1 MLSDPHF
8 FGDLYTVKLIKLCA
22 GLLLLVTTIEIAHA
36 GGSTESSDVRHEEWA
51 AYQARIAQ
59 EDANKEITRR
69 WLSEL
74 WDGGDYAVA
83 AELLTADFK
92 RHSTELPA
100 TGPEAYAAIIKACHD
115 GFPDTKITLVDLIAE
130 NDKVFVRWHWTGTHQ
145 ADFLGVPATGKP
157 IDVYGEDLIIFRD
170 GKISEIFPLF
180 DTLRVMLQIGA
191 IEKVTFP

>member
-1 MLSDPHF
+1 
-8 FGDLYTVKLIKLCA
+8 VNLIKLLA
-22 GLLLLVTTIEIAHA
+22 GLLLIVTMAV
-36 GGSTESSDVRHEEWA
+36 DVQAQSPKANPGVTNAEWA
-51 AYQARIAQ
+51 AYQARTAM
-59 EDANKEITRR
+59 EKANKEITRR

-74 WDGGDYAVA
+74 WDGGNYAVA

-130 NDKVFVRWHWTGTHQ
+130 DDKVFVRWHWTGTHQ

-191 IEKVTFP
+191 IQSVTSP